1 MRRVCLQLV
10 LGVAVLGVAP
20 ATVVVAQE
28 VPKAV
33 VPAPVV
39 DKGVVPRGEV
49 IRHAFEIR
57 NDGTVPLAI
66 AEVRP
71 GCGCTVARFDE
82 SVAPGGKGVVEVEL
96 DTQAF
101 TGPIA
106 KSVAVYTNDPSGAR
120 LQLTVKADVQPFVAV
135 SPGYARHF
143 LVRGVGAPE
152 PVRQLVWAT
161 DGRTLSI
168 DKVVSPAPQILASA
182 RRATEQERAA
192 DGPEVQWVVET
203 RLAPDAPIGPI
214 AGRVELHTNH
224 PKEKVATVAVSGNV
238 TAGLSVSPPSATLG
252 VVGSDEPARVSVVLT
267 NNTAMDLKLSIVS
280 VSIPGLEADLKTID
294 ERRTQLALTLPAGRP
309 SGRVEGVVVLET
321 NMPGQERIEI
331 PVEGAVR

>member
-1 MRRVCLQLV
+1 MLV
-10 LGVAVLGVAP
+10 LSAVCSAVAF
-20 ATVVVAQE
+20 AQE
-28 VPKAV
+28 TPKAV
-33 VPAPVV
+33 VAAPVV
-39 DKGVVPRGEV
+39 DKGVVPRGEL

-57 NDGTVPLAI
+57 NEGTVPLAI

-82 SVAPGGKGVVEVEL
+82 SVTPGGKGLVEIEL
-96 DTQAF
+96 DTEAF

-120 LQLTVKADVQPFVAV
+120 IQLTVKADVQPFVAV

-143 LVRGVGAPE
+143 LVLGAPPAE

-161 DGRTLSI
+161 DGRNLSI
-168 DKVVSPAPQILASA
+168 DKVVSPAPQILAVA
-182 RRATEQERAA
+182 RRATDLERAA

-238 TAGLSVSPPSATLG
+238 APGLSVSPPSASLG
-252 VVGSDEPARVSVVLT
+252 VVGSEEPARVSVVLT
-267 NNTAMDLKLSIVS
+267 NNTATDLKISIES
-280 VSIPGLEADLKTID
+280 VSIAGLEADLRTID

-309 SGRVEGVVVLET
+309 SGRVEGMVVLTT

-331 PVEGAVR
+331 PVEGTIR